1 MGGTRWEKLD
11 LALAG
16 RAVLV
21 PPEVTQSMG
30 SMVGLMVKSKRVYAR
45 GTFQCPHPCGEPLPT
60 LRRPQEA
67 LQY

>member
-30 SMVGLMVKSKRVYAR
+30 SMVGLMVISSKRAYAIGR
-45 GTFQCPHPCGEPLPT
+45 VTQVAAPRAPVPATGHC
-60 LRRPQEA
+60 
-67 LQY
+67 